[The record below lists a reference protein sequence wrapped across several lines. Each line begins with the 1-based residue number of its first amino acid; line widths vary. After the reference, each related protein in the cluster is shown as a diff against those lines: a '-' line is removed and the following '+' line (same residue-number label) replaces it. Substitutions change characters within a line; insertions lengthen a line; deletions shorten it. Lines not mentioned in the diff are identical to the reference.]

1 MGNSNH
7 IIRASKP
14 EETIRPQDIIF
25 RSVTTADIPE
35 LKELFR
41 NTVLTVNARDYT
53 TEEVADWA
61 SCGNRP
67 GHWEKLLAT
76 LHFIAACNGQGRI
89 IGFTSIRNDGYL
101 HSMFIHKDY
110 QRQGIASSLL
120 HRIEAYAAEHGISEI
135 TSEVSITARPFF
147 EKQGYIVELE
157 QRAQANR
164 LQLINY
170 KMRKQMKDGN
180 TGFEKVYQIP
190 LGKVYPLLVNKATRK
205 GRTQEEV
212 DEIICWLTGY
222 NLQQLK
228 ELLDQPITYGDFFRN
243 SPAPNPAR
251 RLIKGSICGIRVEEI
266 QEPLMQEIRYLDK
279 LVDELAKG
287 KPMDKILRNL

>member
-1 MGNSNH
+1 M
-7 IIRASKP
+7 
-14 EETIRPQDIIF
+14 
-25 RSVTTADIPE
+25 
-35 LKELFR
+35 
-41 NTVLTVNARDYT
+41 
-53 TEEVADWA
+53 
-61 SCGNRP
+61 
-67 GHWEKLLAT
+67 
-76 LHFIAACNGQGRI
+76 
-89 IGFTSIRNDGYL
+89 
-101 HSMFIHKDY
+101 
-110 QRQGIASSLL
+110 
-120 HRIEAYAAEHGISEI
+120 
-135 TSEVSITARPFF
+135 
-147 EKQGYIVELE
+147 KQTKYSP
-157 QRAQANR
+157 
-164 LQLINY
+164 
-170 KMRKQMKDGN
+170 
-180 TGFEKVYQIP
+180 FEKVYQMP

-287 KPMDKILRNL
+287 KLMDKILRNL

>member
-1 MGNSNH
+1 
-7 IIRASKP
+7 
-14 EETIRPQDIIF
+14 
-25 RSVTTADIPE
+25 
-35 LKELFR
+35 
-41 NTVLTVNARDYT
+41 
-53 TEEVADWA
+53 
-61 SCGNRP
+61 
-67 GHWEKLLAT
+67 
-76 LHFIAACNGQGRI
+76 
-89 IGFTSIRNDGYL
+89 
-101 HSMFIHKDY
+101 MFIHKDY
-110 QRQGIASSLL
+110 QRQGIASALL
-120 HRIEAYAAEHGISEI
+120 QRIEAYAAEHGISEV

-180 TGFEKVYQIP
+180 TGFEKVYQMP

-228 ELLDQPITYGDFFRN
+228 ELLDQPITYGDFFSCSQPCPQTDKRKHLRHSGGRN
-243 SPAPNPAR
+243 PGTADAGNPLSGQAGGR
-251 RLIKGSICGIRVEEI
+251 AGQRQTNGQDFK
-266 QEPLMQEIRYLDK
+266 
-279 LVDELAKG
+279 
-287 KPMDKILRNL
+287 KPITDINHE